1 MPINSVVLTPG
12 SAYTLAHVPAVID
25 LTDMDVS
32 VNDWTPRTALQIAAA
47 DPAPPLLLVLT
58 GTACAFA
65 PHLGFAQRSA
75 RRTVGGYVL
84 VDPVLPRPGAVS
96 DWPDAPV
103 TVVVTSDADRT
114 LGRPRSV
121 HACVDGMWSMVTRPP
136 SSPRSRLVPS
146 DPGDA
151 RPAHARAA
159 AGDTAQRS
167 TWPCTADPQH

>member
-84 VDPVLPRPGAVS
+84 VDPVLPRPGSVS

-103 TVVVTSDADRT
+103 TVVVTSDADQDTRSAA
-114 LGRPRSV
+114 LGARLRGWDV
-121 HACVDGMWSMVTRPP
+121 VDGDP
-136 SSPRSRLVPS
+136 STIIAEIA
-146 DPGDA
+146 A
-151 RPAHARAA
+151 RP
-159 AGDTAQRS
+159 
-167 TWPCTADPQH
+167 

>member
-32 VNDWTPRTALQIAAA
+32 VNDWTPRTALKIAAA

-96 DWPDAPV
+96 DWPYAPV
-103 TVVVTSDADRT
+103 TVVVTSDADQDTRSAA
-114 LGRPRSV
+114 LGARLRGWDV
-121 HACVDGMWSMVTRPP
+121 VDGDP
-136 SSPRSRLVPS
+136 STIIAEIA
-146 DPGDA
+146 A
-151 RPAHARAA
+151 RP
-159 AGDTAQRS
+159 
-167 TWPCTADPQH
+167 

>member
-12 SAYTLAHVPAVID
+12 SACTLAHVPADID

-84 VDPVLPRPGAVS
+84 VDPVLPRPGSVS

-103 TVVVTSDADRT
+103 TVVVTSDADQDTRSAA
-114 LGRPRSV
+114 LGARLRGWDV
-121 HACVDGMWSMVTRPP
+121 VDGDP
-136 SSPRSRLVPS
+136 STIIAEIA
-146 DPGDA
+146 A
-151 RPAHARAA
+151 RP
-159 AGDTAQRS
+159 
-167 TWPCTADPQH
+167 

>member
-103 TVVVTSDADRT
+103 TVVVTSDADQDTRSAA
-114 LGRPRSV
+114 LGARLRGWDV
-121 HACVDGMWSMVTRPP
+121 VDGDP
-136 SSPRSRLVPS
+136 STIIAEIA
-146 DPGDA
+146 A
-151 RPAHARAA
+151 RP
-159 AGDTAQRS
+159 
-167 TWPCTADPQH
+167 

>member
-12 SAYTLAHVPAVID
+12 SAYSLAHVPAVLD

-32 VNDWTPRTALQIAAA
+32 VNDWTPRIALQIAAA

-58 GTACAFA
+58 GTPCAFA

-103 TVVVTSDADRT
+103 TVVVTSDADQDTRSAA
-114 LGRPRSV
+114 LGARLRGWDV
-121 HACVDGMWSMVTRPP
+121 VDGDP
-136 SSPRSRLVPS
+136 STIIAEIA
-146 DPGDA
+146 A
-151 RPAHARAA
+151 RP
-159 AGDTAQRS
+159 
-167 TWPCTADPQH
+167 